1 MVEIV
6 GGAKSFSGA
15 ARDIAQRFFRNE
27 NAVLVVILIVLIT
40 VDGCTSLSQLFY

>member
-40 VDGCTSLSQLFY
+40 VDGSCD